1 MVLWPVKLDAARYPR
16 TSQTHKSRLDDVVII
31 DEVALLNLVVRHL
44 YASAQLRQYHH
55 LDIFVLYP
63 NSQPLLIHLLVRNRL
78 NDGIGIDHAARTLI
92 DAFLQ
97 EYRVLLSLSNFVCWY
112 RYQLSPCFYHNYNAT
127 NSFSNS
133 SKLLPFVSGQ
143 RFHRNAKAQMQM
155 AL

>member
-1 MVLWPVKLDAARYPR
+1 MSQRACQSHECGLDN
-16 TSQTHKSRLDDVVII
+16 VVVVH
-31 DEVALLNLVVRHL
+31 EVALLDFVVRHL
-44 YASAQLRQYHH
+44 YTSAQLWQYHD

-63 NSQPLLIHLLVRNRL
+63 DGKPFLVDFLVRDRL
-78 NDGIGIDHAARTLI
+78 DDGIGIDHAARTLI